1 MRAVWVAVAFAF
13 AGTADRA
20 VAQEL
25 PPVAPGPADGPSL
38 PGGTDVSRPLT
49 PVEIPPV
56 PAEPAKLEP
65 PKPEGVERVED
76 VVKQRCQP
84 RGPLGPNWDG
94 MELLLWWPKAA
105 PVPPLVTATR
115 NGGPPVLG
123 GPGTLVVVGGSALSD
138 QAIAGG
144 RFTLGTSLNDSQTV
158 GAELV
163 YFFLGSR
170 TFKATTNA
178 AVNNRIGALG
188 LPYTDATTG
197 LEAAFASAAPGVATG
212 SVHVTTSI
220 RMQGAEA
227 NGVANLWDTTGFKL
241 NGIAGYRFLQVNEG
255 LTVEQR
261 RFAPTGSGTIYDE
274 FATSNRFHGGQLG
287 LNANLKRGAV
297 FCEVTGKVALGQ
309 TFEVVR
315 IDGATAIGDFVPG
328 GVYTAASNIGRSTRS
343 AFAVAPEGTLKLGV
357 CLSDS
362 GRLFVGYNF
371 LYLSEAVRPGDQ
383 IDRTLSPA
391 NITALN
397 PAGALAAGDRPRP
410 LFNTSDF
417 WAQGFT
423 IGLETRY

>member
-1 MRAVWVAVAFAF
+1 MRAVWVAVAIAF
-13 AGTADRA
+13 TFTGAADRVA
-20 VAQEL
+20 AQEL
-25 PPVAPGPADGPSL
+25 PPVAPGPGDGPSL
-38 PGGTDVSRPLT
+38 PGGTEVSRPLT
-49 PVEIPPV
+49 PVEIPP
-56 PAEPAKLEP
+56 PEPAKAEP
-65 PKPEGVERVED
+65 LPEGVERVEE

-105 PVPPLVTATR
+105 PVPALVTATR
-115 NGGPPVLG
+115 TGGPPALSN
-123 GPGTLVVVGGSALSD
+123 PNTLVVVGGRSLSD

-144 RFTLGTSLNDSQTV
+144 RFTLGASLNDSQTV

-170 TFKATTNA
+170 TFKATLNGTG
-178 AVNNRIGALG
+178 NNRIQSLG
-188 LPYTDATTG
+188 LPYTDAATG
-197 LEAAFASAAPGVATG
+197 LEAAFVAAAPGVAAG
-212 SVHVTTSI
+212 SVHATTSI

-227 NGVANLWDTTGFKL
+227 NGVANLWDTNGFKL
-241 NGIAGYRFLQVNEG
+241 NGLAGYRFLQVNEG

-261 RFAPTGSGTIYDE
+261 RFAAAGSGTIYDE
-274 FATSNRFHGGQLG
+274 FTGHNRFHGGQLG
-287 LNANLKRGAV
+287 LNANVKRGSV

-315 IDGATAIGDFVPG
+315 IDGATALGDFVPG
-328 GVYTAASNIGRSTRS
+328 GVYTSATNIGRYTRS
-343 AFAVAPEGTLKLGV
+343 AFAVAPEGTFKLGV
-357 CLSDS
+357 YLSDS

-383 IDRTLSPA
+383 IDRTHTAA

-397 PAGALAAGDRPRP
+397 PGGPLVPGDRPRP
-410 LFNTSDF
+410 LFNSSDF

>member
-13 AGTADRA
+13 AGAADRA
-20 VAQEL
+20 AAQEL
-25 PPVAPGPADGPSL
+25 PPVAPGPGDGPSL
-38 PGGTDVSRPLT
+38 PGGTEVSRPLT
-49 PVEIPPV
+49 PVEIAPPI
-56 PAEPAKLEP
+56 PAKPEP
-65 PKPEGVERVED
+65 LPEGVERVEE
-76 VVKQRCQP
+76 VVKQKCRP

-105 PVPPLVTATR
+105 PVPALVTATR
-115 NGGPPVLG
+115 AGGPPALSNSN
-123 GPGTLVVVGGSALSD
+123 TLVVVGGRSLSD

-144 RFTLGTSLNDSQTV
+144 RFTLGAALDDSQTV

-170 TFKATTNA
+170 TFKATVHGTG
-178 AVNNRIGALG
+178 NNRIQSLG

-197 LEAAFASAAPGVATG
+197 LEAAFASAAPNVATG
-212 SVHVTTSI
+212 SVHVTTSL

-227 NGVANLWDTTGFKL
+227 NGVANLWDTNGFKL
-241 NGIAGYRFLQVNEG
+241 NGLAGYRFLQVNEG

-261 RFAPTGSGTIYDE
+261 RFAPAGSGTIYDE
-274 FATSNRFHGGQLG
+274 FTGHNRFHGGQLG
-287 LNANLKRGAV
+287 LNANVKHGAV

-315 IDGATAIGDFVPG
+315 IDGATALGEVVPG
-328 GVYTAASNIGRSTRS
+328 GVYTSATNIGRYTRS
-343 AFAVAPEGTLKLGV
+343 AFAVAPEGTFKLGV

-383 IDRTLSPA
+383 IDRTLTPA
-391 NITALN
+391 NVAALN
-397 PAGALAAGDRPRP
+397 PGGALVPGDRPRP
-410 LFNTSDF
+410 LFNSSDF